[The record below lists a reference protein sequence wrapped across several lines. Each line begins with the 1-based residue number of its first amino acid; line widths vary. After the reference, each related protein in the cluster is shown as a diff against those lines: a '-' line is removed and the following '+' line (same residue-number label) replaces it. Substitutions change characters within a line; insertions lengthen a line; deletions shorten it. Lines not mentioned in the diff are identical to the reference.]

1 MAFIA
6 GQASRLGG
14 DRACFDEGLVARY
27 AVLLVIVAGNSIAFI
42 QKANA
47 YAKYGQPLNSK

>member
-6 GQASRLGG
+6 GQASRLGAN
-14 DRACFDEGLVARY
+14 RACVGEGLVARY
-27 AVLLVIVAGNSIAFI
+27 AVLLVIVAGNAVAFI